1 MRILVDSFVL
11 TVLVVLCGAIVQYVI
26 NKLLN
31 KK

>member
-1 MRILVDSFVL
+1 MRILVDSLVL
-11 TVLVVLCGAIVQYVI
+11 TCLIFVVGAIVQYVI